1 MKFISDNLTKQIKE
15 QSDQARETDLE
26 NKKLI
31 ALLED
36 TRADCEHKR
45 SQLKTI

>member
-31 ALLED
+31 SLLED
-36 TRADCEHKR
+36 TRADFEHKK